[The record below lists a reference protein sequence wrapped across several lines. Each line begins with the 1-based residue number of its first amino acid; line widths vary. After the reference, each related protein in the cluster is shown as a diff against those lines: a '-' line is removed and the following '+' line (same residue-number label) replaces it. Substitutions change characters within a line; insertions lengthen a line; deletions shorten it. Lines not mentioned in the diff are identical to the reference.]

1 MALIWQ
7 KKKNNIFYEVRSAG
21 RTRRLYTNGVFHSQF
36 HPQRAITG
44 GVWDL
49 LMLPAF
55 LRQADS
61 LNRVLVLGVG
71 GGAVIHLLQ
80 RQFPTVQ
87 VTGVDLDP
95 VHLEIATQHFGVS
108 PDTVELHCAEAQQWM
123 QHYNGPPFDLIIED
137 LFGEQDGE
145 PERGIAPSAKWIRL
159 LLRHLERDGM
169 LVMNF
174 IGKPSFSS
182 SGFYTSKQLGKHFRS
197 VYSLRLPRYENVI
210 IALSRTPVSARALRT
225 QLKNNPELCS
235 AMCSGLLPYQIRK
248 IK

>member
-1 MALIWQ
+1 MAVIWK

-21 RTRRLYTNGVFHSQF
+21 RTRRLYTNGVFHSQY
-36 HPQRAITG
+36 HPLRATSG

-55 LRQADS
+55 LRKANS

-71 GGAVIHLLQ
+71 GGTVIHLLQ

-87 VTGVDLDP
+87 ITGVDLDA
-95 VHLEIATQHFGVS
+95 VHLQIATQHFGVS
-108 PDTVELHCAEAQQWM
+108 PATVELHCAEAQQWL
-123 QHYNGPPFDLIIED
+123 QAYNGPPFDLIIED

-145 PERGIAPSAKWIRL
+145 PERAIDPSAEWISL
-159 LLRHLERDGM
+159 LLRHLQRDGM

-182 SGFYTSKQLGKHFRS
+182 SGFFTCKQLNKRFRS

-210 IALSRTPVSARALRT
+210 IALSRAPVLARTLRT
-225 QLKNNPELCS
+225 RIKNNPELNV
-235 AMCSGLLPYQIRK
+235 ALWSGLLPYQIRK